1 MFSHEYKLSN
11 ICTFTKIEGN
21 FLKRTSAG
29 HKVITELFKSKGRID
44 GAAKKKAP
52 YPTQTGELMVPSIAN
67 TYTIEILQY
76 VSMTSSVQSILTQSN
91 ELLIVLI

>member
-1 MFSHEYKLSN
+1 MKIKGN
-11 ICTFTKIEGN
+11 ISKY
-21 FLKRTSAG
+21 LKKTSAG

-44 GAAKKKAP
+44 GAAKKAP
-52 YPTQTGELMVPSIAN
+52 YPMQTGELMVPSITS

>member
-1 MFSHEYKLSN
+1 M
-11 ICTFTKIEGN
+11 
-21 FLKRTSAG
+21 KRTSAG

-44 GAAKKKAP
+44 GAAKKAP
-52 YPTQTGELMVPSIAN
+52 YPMQTTELMSPSIAD